1 MSGRQRLP
9 GGAPRKASQR
19 NTRRASP
26 VTTRIS
32 PSWRAGDG
40 VRWQGRAGILRRDVG
55 DGEHAEIVIAERV
68 YRVRTKELA

>member
-19 NTRRASP
+19 KTRRASP
-26 VTTRIS
+26 VTARIS

-40 VRWQGRAGILRRDVG
+40 VSWHGRAGIFRRDVG
-55 DGEHAEIVIAERV
+55 DGEHAEIAIAERV
-68 YRVRTKELA
+68 YRVRTTELA